1 MDRTAVNV
9 EVKKNEDA
17 MKSYQGAFG
26 DCSSMYTVILVSTP
40 YYNCE
45 EAEDD
50 DDDDDD
56 EDEDDDDDEDD
67 DEDDNNNNQK
77 ESSES
82 MEVDEP
88 TPPHR
93 SIEIYRPDEFK
104 TYIVL
109 GHEQLQK
116 FFPQPLRDYTFR
128 VMSSG
133 RLNINCAPLGDVK
146 KLLKLTKSQAK
157 KFAKERIRGGFKSK
171 DDLPFEVNPDQLELL
186 EF

>member
-1 MDRTAVNV
+1 
-9 EVKKNEDA
+9 
-17 MKSYQGAFG
+17 
-26 DCSSMYTVILVSTP
+26 MYTVILVSTQ
-40 YYNCE
+40 YDE
-45 EAEDD
+45 EEEEEEEVMMEGGQDQDQDQDD
-50 DDDDDD
+50 VDNNN
-56 EDEDDDDDEDD
+56 
-67 DEDDNNNNQK
+67 NNNNQK

-93 SIEIYRPDEFK
+93 SIGIYRPDELK